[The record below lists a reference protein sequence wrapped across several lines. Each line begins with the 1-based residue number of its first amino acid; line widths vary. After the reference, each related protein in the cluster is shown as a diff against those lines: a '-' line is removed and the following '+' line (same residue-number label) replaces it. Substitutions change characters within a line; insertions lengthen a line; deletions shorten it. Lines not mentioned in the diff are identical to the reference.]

1 MEQTTNTQQDLVIS
15 SEIKDY
21 LFATVKWSSFLAI
34 IGYIAVGIMVLASL
48 IMLMA
53 RGSAP
58 FPATLLGVIYLAM
71 AILYFFPIKFLMD
84 FSSKT
89 KDALQS
95 NNQQILTE
103 GFKNLKSHYTFL
115 GILTIVMIS
124 LYIIMMIFFVVFAS
138 TMFLNR

>member
-15 SEIKDY
+15 PEIKDY

-34 IGYIAVGIMVLASL
+34 IGYIAIGIMVLASL

-53 RGSAP
+53 GGSAP
-58 FPATLLGVIYLAM
+58 FPAILLGVIYLAM

-89 KDALQS
+89 KDALQP
-95 NNQQILTE
+95 Q
-103 GFKNLKSHYTFL
+103 FD
-115 GILTIVMIS
+115 
-124 LYIIMMIFFVVFAS
+124 
-138 TMFLNR
+138 